1 MIMPLLITPITDT
14 LITIAMAMM
23 IEMATIITAAILLND
38 YAPGEAP
45 VWAIFV
51 NGVVT

>member
-38 YAPGEAP
+38 YELGKRPCGQFLSAE
-45 VWAIFV
+45 W
-51 NGVVT
+51 